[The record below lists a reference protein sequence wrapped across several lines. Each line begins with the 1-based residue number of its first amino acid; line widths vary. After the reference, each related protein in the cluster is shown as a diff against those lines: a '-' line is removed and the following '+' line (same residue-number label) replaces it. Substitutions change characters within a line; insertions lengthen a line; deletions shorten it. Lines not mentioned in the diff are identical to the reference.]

1 LAKALYSFI
10 NTFLDISAV
19 GVTDV
24 LGLGRWR
31 LSKVEREV
39 ELRDVKGL
47 VKHKLDVKDEE
58 WIG

>member
-1 LAKALYSFI
+1 M
-10 NTFLDISAV
+10 
-19 GVTDV
+19 TDV

-58 WIG
+58 WID

>member
-19 GVTDV
+19 GVNRCT
-24 LGLGRWR
+24 GLG
-31 LSKVEREV
+31 KVAFEQVEREV

-58 WIG
+58 WID